1 MRLLDLFL
9 LRSSPPSAPAAKE
22 RLQILMAHERAGRKG
37 PDFLPKLQRDLLRV
51 IAKYIRVDEDK
62 VSVQVEDAG
71 GVSMLEVNIELP
83 GGAAAARR

>member
-1 MRLLDLFL
+1 MRLLDLF

-51 IAKYIRVDEDK
+51 IAKYIRIDEDK

-83 GGAAAARR
+83 GGAAAVGRR

>member
-1 MRLLDLFL
+1 MRLLDIF
-9 LRSSPPSAPAAKE
+9 LRSSRQSSAPAAKE

-83 GGAAAARR
+83 GGAATAGR

>member
-1 MRLLDLFL
+1 MRLLDIF
-9 LRSSPPSAPAAKE
+9 LRSSRQSSAPAAKE

-83 GGAAAARR
+83 EEPPAAGR